1 MASNLQALRVLA
13 SMQLGRRRRR
23 EKAVR
28 IMISNLDDSVSGAV
42 VLAIPIAQERSV
54 DVAVLN
60 LLKVRFCIASKAKR
74 FDADVAGLN
83 LCDTGVNY
91 FIISYHIISYYII
104 LYIIKVGL
112 RRRGCAT

>member
-13 SMQLGRRRRR
+13 SMQRGRRRSRRRRR

-60 LLKVRFCIASKAKR
+60 LLKARFCVASKAKR

-91 FIISYHIISYYII
+91 LIIF
-104 LYIIKVGL
+104 LYIVVNL
-112 RRRGCAT
+112 VTN